1 MGLSGSA
8 AAAEHPIL
16 AHNCAAWTTILTQA
30 TVRDLRNRYTSLLN
44 WIGAGEEIV
53 ITQRG
58 KAIAR
63 LIPEQDQHL
72 QTVDWSQSPAVKRD
86 RSGSRVMSS
95 AESLEIIHDAAGKW

>member
-1 MGLSGSA
+1 MR
-8 AAAEHPIL
+8 
-16 AHNCAAWTTILTQA
+16 TA
-30 TVRDLRNRYTSLLN
+30 TVRDLRNRYTSLLS

-63 LIPEQDQHL
+63 LIPEQDQAV

-86 RSGSRVMSS
+86 RSGAKVLLA
-95 AESLEIIHDAAGKW
+95 AESREIIHEAAGKW